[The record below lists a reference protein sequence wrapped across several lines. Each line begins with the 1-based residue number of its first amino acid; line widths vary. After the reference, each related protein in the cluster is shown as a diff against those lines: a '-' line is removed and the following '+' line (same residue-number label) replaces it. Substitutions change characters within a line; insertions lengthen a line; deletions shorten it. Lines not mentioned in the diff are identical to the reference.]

1 MNVDAKEGKEVK
13 EIKEG
18 SKEGKESK
26 EVDSRSVSVMSSLSY
41 RKRSNMKDSIGGQGD
56 ESSLFS
62 TLKEQS
68 DTPDRSSLR
77 KAKSKSTDQDDRKKS
92 QDDDDDR
99 GSVISQAYSEA
110 TSRARKGLECCWAPH
125 SPDFDK
131 DSMVSSMAPS
141 RSSRRAMPNMDD
153 DNMSTISSITSVSR
167 TSPRGLRRSTS
178 WKDDG
183 RSDSYGTSVSPNMS
197 RRTGGRSPGSVSKA
211 DSRISVARSSRL
223 SEFGLRMD
231 DDDDALS
238 MAFSQGTSAYSPHSL
253 GRSFSTPAQPRSSD
267 DKPPDTSDIKAV
279 THRNYLDPDLEKA
292 INEVLS
298 FKPIKFKRSKLD
310 ESDDEEENEEKKNED
325 DRNSVKGDDKGLGR
339 SASSVRRSASGSAV
353 DYSTRSSS
361 SFSTSSSSSRRGKAK
376 KKISSESSSDS
387 DDRHSRKSSKK
398 KGKKSRKGSRKKES
412 ESESSSSESSSS
424 SSSASTGSY
433 RSSNSVKRGPAR
445 PASDEEEVTEQ
456 RPPSKKDEKKK
467 KKKMDS
473 MVMKYLYKPDSD

>member
-1 MNVDAKEGKEVK
+1 
-13 EIKEG
+13 
-18 SKEGKESK
+18 
-26 EVDSRSVSVMSSLSY
+26 MSSLSY
-41 RKRSNMKDSIGGQGD
+41 RKRSNLKDSIGGQGD

-77 KAKSKSTDQDDRKKS
+77 KAKCKSTDQDDRKTS
-92 QDDDDDR
+92 QDDDDR

-110 TSRARKGLECCWAPH
+110 TSRARKGLERRWAPH

-131 DSMVSSMAPS
+131 DSMVSSLAPS

-183 RSDSYGTSVSPNMS
+183 RSDSYGTLVSPSMS
-197 RRTGGRSPGSVSKA
+197 RRSGGRSPGSVSKA

-267 DKPPDTSDIKAV
+267 DNPPDTSDIKAV
-279 THRNYLDPDLEKA
+279 SHRNYLDPDLEKA

-298 FKPIKFKRSKLD
+298 FKPIKFKRSKLE
-310 ESDDEEENEEKKNED
+310 ESDDEEENEEKKD
-325 DRNSVKGDDKGLGR
+325 DRNGVKGDDEGLGR

-361 SFSTSSSSSRRGKAK
+361 SISSHSTSSSHRGKAK
-376 KKISSESSSDS
+376 KKSSSDSSSDS

-412 ESESSSSESSSS
+412 ESESSSESSSS
-424 SSSASTGSY
+424 SSSASTVSY

-445 PASDEEEVTEQ
+445 PASDEEEAAEQ